1 MLKQLLRRNCFW
13 YDVVTF
19 GALLLGGQHM
29 RIVWVT
35 LIIILFGVAM
45 FWLRRYMER

>member
-1 MLKQLLRRNCFW
+1 MLPEVR
-13 YDVVTF
+13 
-19 GALLLGGQHM
+19 M
-29 RIVWVT
+29 RIVWIS

>member
-1 MLKQLLRRNCFW
+1 MLAEVR
-13 YDVVTF
+13 
-19 GALLLGGQHM
+19 M
-29 RIVWVT
+29 RIVWIS